1 MEEFQRIIKELILQF
16 QELSTLEQ
24 EMICAAKEKRIASIE
39 ERMIKEQAA
48 AMRLRSLDRAREH
61 AQKEMGYEK
70 CTFREMLEQMP
81 TDERMAMQEIYEQFR
96 KEVHTYQ
103 EIHKDL
109 RVLLQLNLRRIRE
122 EVGNQELEGY
132 SGEGDAFSAT
142 KHQANYRV

>member
-48 AMRLRSLDRAREH
+48 AMRLRSLDRAREQ

-81 TDERMAMQEIYEQFR
+81 MHERMALREIYEQFR

-103 EIHKDL
+103 EVHKDL
-109 RVLLQLNLRRIRE
+109 RTLLQLNLRRIRE
-122 EVGNQELEGY
+122 ETGNQEFGGY
-132 SGEGDAFSAT
+132 SGEGDAFSST